1 MKRFLIFACVI
12 TALGCSSTGNIKI
25 VSPST
30 SEKEAKEE
38 ISKAPVTRLE
48 TFSSPEAATRRK
60 QPAAESSKIEARQGA
75 ENTIKIVSPSVPENE
90 AKEEIAKAPV
100 KRPETAPPATSEHS
114 LEALINLL
122 EKKGII
128 KNEELLREIREL
140 EKKRQ

>member
-12 TALGCSSTGNIKI
+12 AAFGCSSTGNIKI

-48 TFSSPEAATRRK
+48 TFSAPEAATRRK
-60 QPAAESSKIEARQGA
+60 QPAAESAKTEARKGA
-75 ENTIKIVSPSVPENE
+75 EDTIKVVSPSVPENE